1 MTLQTE
7 IYDQL
12 FQRFL
17 NSIRLIVEK
26 KQLEAAQRMIRDIQ
40 SEWQR
45 RRGQGDAVVDYD
57 RPERGLLAALGYHV
71 GHNQGQSSEVRRL
84 ILKYVLEGEL
94 PMIHSAEYMK
104 EWGEPNSSTRFQKL
118 ARFLGNM
125 VEGNQAKPN
134 SQLAV
139 KQWRED
145 LDWLEAY
152 PHSGDGS

>member
-1 MTLQTE
+1 MTLEAET
-7 IYDQL
+7 YDQL

-17 NSIRLIVEK
+17 NSTRRIVEK
-26 KQLEAAQRMIRDIQ
+26 KQVEAAQRMISDIQ
-40 SEWQR
+40 KEWQR
-45 RRGQGDAVVDYD
+45 RRDQGGTAVNFD

-71 GHNQGQSSEVRRL
+71 GHSQGQPSEIRRL

-104 EWGEPNSSTRFQKL
+104 EWSGPNSSARFQKL
-118 ARFLGNM
+118 AQFLENM
-125 VEGNQAKPN
+125 IEGSHAKPN

-145 LDWLEAY
+145 IEWLQGH
-152 PHSGDGS
+152 PHSGGGS

>member
-1 MTLQTE
+1 L
-7 IYDQL
+7 L
-12 FQRFL
+12 
-17 NSIRLIVEK
+17 K
-26 KQLEAAQRMIRDIQ
+26 KSSSKLTQRMIRDIQ